1 MNITI
6 GKPCAISE
14 KGGRLN
20 NEDSI
25 YPQPETVATGQR
37 LFIVCDG
44 VGGADKG
51 EVASSLAC
59 ESIHSYFSTFLEGE
73 PTKEFVHKAV
83 QYAEARFD
91 DYIERNP
98 GAKGMATTLTLVYV
112 GESGITLA
120 HVGDSRIYQFRKNEI
135 QHQTEDHSYVNSL
148 IKSGKITP
156 AEAATHPQ
164 KNIILKAIM
173 GKERPVEPEV
183 VLLKDI
189 QAGDTFFLCTDGV
202 LETLTNEA
210 LSSLFVPNRPAD
222 IIKDML
228 VECCNGRTHDNFSF
242 YIIPIHQVY
251 GHGGIKQNILSLFY
265 SFI

>member
-25 YPQPETVATGQR
+25 YPQPETVAANQR

-59 ESIHSYFSTFLEGE
+59 ESIQSYFSTFLEGE
-73 PTKEFVHKAV
+73 PTKEFIRKAV

-91 DYIERNP
+91 DYIGRNP
-98 GAKGMATTLTLVYV
+98 DAKGMATTLTLVYI
-112 GESGITLA
+112 GDSGVLLA
-120 HVGDSRIYQFRKNEI
+120 HIGDSRIYHFRKGEI
-135 QHQTEDHSYVNSL
+135 CYQTEDHSLVNSL
-148 IKSGKITP
+148 IKLGKITP
-156 AEAATHPQ
+156 SEAATHPQ
-164 KNIILKAIM
+164 KNIILKAIQ
-173 GKERPVEPEV
+173 GKERPVEAEV
-183 VLLKDI
+183 VLLQDI
-189 QAGDTFFLCTDGV
+189 QAGDTFFMCTDGV
-202 LETLTNEA
+202 LETLNNES
-210 LSSLFVPNRPAD
+210 LSSLFINNRPAD
-222 IIKDML
+222 SIKDVL
-228 VECCNGRTHDNFSF
+228 VECCSGRTRDNFSF
-242 YIIPIHQVY
+242 YIIPIHQVNDN
-251 GHGGIKQNILSLFY
+251 GGIKQNLLSLFY